1 MAARSVSRRGRLWAW
16 LLAAG
21 VVAAAVRAYGATAD
35 DHRARRHHS
44 PRLVGVVRGGLVHRH
59 RLEEQRCPGTATAW
73 WPSLGL
79 DAELGFRGWGAV
91 SGGGSG
97 ERPGTR
103 PRFRRSPAWHLSASR
118 LSECSNLCL

>member
-59 RLEEQRCPGTATAW
+59 RLTGQRRLIGQQRRRLHHLAGVAGVAGVP
-73 WPSLGL
+73 
-79 DAELGFRGWGAV
+79 DALTLR
-91 SGGGSG
+91 
-97 ERPGTR
+97 
-103 PRFRRSPAWHLSASR
+103 
-118 LSECSNLCL
+118 